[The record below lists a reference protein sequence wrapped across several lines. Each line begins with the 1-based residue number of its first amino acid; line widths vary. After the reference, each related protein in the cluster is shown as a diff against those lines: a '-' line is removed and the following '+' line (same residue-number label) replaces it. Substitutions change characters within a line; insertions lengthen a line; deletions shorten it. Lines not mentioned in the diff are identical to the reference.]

1 MPNPSQVAGEA
12 QDAIQMSEMHAQA
25 QTASQGSVQQQ
36 VSGHSDP
43 VQATD
48 AAMAENGGPPPTPSN
63 HIQDMLSQIER
74 NKSQSLLTLA
84 ASLAAA
90 SRASGSSPA
99 SFLGK
104 NCV

>member
-1 MPNPSQVAGEA
+1 
-12 QDAIQMSEMHAQA
+12 MSEMHAQA
-25 QTASQGSVQQQ
+25 QAVSQGSVQHQ

-43 VQATD
+43 VHATE
-48 AAMAENGGPPPTPSN
+48 AAMAEDGGLPPTPSN
-63 HIQDMLSQIER
+63 NIQDMLTQMER

-84 ASLAAA
+84 TSLAAA

-104 NCV
+104 NGV